1 MLSRHSVV
9 SNIRKG
15 RPLTAARQ
23 RTSCLYEY
31 LVQFDGATNSGLA
44 EWVDEDDLIGCGE
57 MIALA
62 QTGNKE
68 NGPPQQRLSQASK
81 AAQLMQP
88 PQQRLSQASKAT
100 RLMPTPQQRLSKGEG
115 STSGLTLLCSTL
127 LYFTYSSAIRGLT
140 LPYSTFCLF
149 FIINKTTTAT
159 TTTTTQRAKLC
170 LQVPLY
176 QLQLCQT
183 KLCLPV
189 VVSLYFALLY
199 ST

>member
-68 NGPPQQRLSQASK
+68 NGPPQQRLS
-81 AAQLMQP
+81 
-88 PQQRLSQASKAT
+88 
-100 RLMPTPQQRLSKGEG
+100 KGEG

-159 TTTTTQRAKLC
+159 TTTSTQRAKLC